1 MEQTKIMAKLASLC
15 VYCGSSTSVRPV
27 YLEAAAELGQRAAR
41 RGIRIVFGG
50 GRVGLMGAVADA
62 ALEAGGK
69 VHGIIP
75 RHLDDYEIGHRGT
88 TELEI
93 VESMHVRKMRMFEES
108 DAFCILPGGF
118 GTLDETFE
126 MVTWVQ
132 LGLHE
137 KPIVLVNV
145 EGFWDP
151 LLELVHHQIAENFVR
166 PEHSGIIRV
175 VDRVEQVFD
184 AVAEVPDSR
193 ISPSAKWA

>member
-1 MEQTKIMAKLASLC
+1 
-15 VYCGSSTSVRPV
+15 
-27 YLEAAAELGQRAAR
+27 
-41 RGIRIVFGG
+41 
-50 GRVGLMGAVADA
+50 
-62 ALEAGGK
+62 
-69 VHGIIP
+69 
-75 RHLDDYEIGHRGT
+75 
-88 TELEI
+88 
-93 VESMHVRKMRMFEES
+93 MRMFEES